1 MLEPSQNEF
10 FSKKTSMIVLII
22 SIVILVCGTVLVLF
36 SGKFIDTAYDFFA
49 HHVFH
54 REFKL
59 EKWLPTIEALFS
71 FPIFAVVFVNAVLFP
86 KYSLRTKMV
95 LLSSVLVAVGFSIVY
110 STAVATNA
118 NINSDLAAEFILAKE
133 CVLEHSFLP
142 TGYYYG
148 TEIRTLNTELIS
160 APIFLFTNNWLLNK
174 TLTTFFCC
182 VIIFFVTWHFLKV
195 LRIESVWLKYLISF
209 LIFFPIS
216 YDVLYIATWGNYYI
230 PHVVISIL
238 FLCCFIKLV
247 TGAYTHKKFAFWFF
261 LVFSF
266 VCGLSTIRYVL
277 NFVIPLSFAAV
288 FLELKAS
295 GIDSAAKLKG
305 FWLENFTAKV
315 SVLSVI
321 FTGGGYIF
329 GSTVLHLFYKFS
341 HWNKIQFCR
350 LGETSVLD
358 LVRAVL
364 SHYGFQENVSV
375 MTPSGFINLMVIAGL
390 LLLVYMVSV
399 VLRDKE
405 IPYTHRLVLVF
416 AAISFGLNTFVY
428 YFVEFYS
435 RYYYSVLV
443 FIFPVIAII
452 MQSKKNSKVLK
463 YLLCVCFGT
472 AFTASAFI
480 TVEHFINLN
489 SNKKREGYIEFLNN
503 SDYTHGYAIF
513 ADANVTVFLTNGRVT
528 VENLDN
534 DAAEDGTFVLK
545 KEYSYKKWLTPARY
559 YTDIYEGNVFLLLSK
574 QTYENCRDYELIRN
588 GIVVYEDSAYIIFD
602 YESAQK
608 FKESF

>member
-1 MLEPSQNEF
+1 MPDSSQNEY
-10 FSKKTSMIVLII
+10 FSTKLALILSII
-22 SIVILVCGTVLVLF
+22 SIIILVLGTVLVLF

-86 KYSLRTKMV
+86 KYSLRTKIV
-95 LLSSVLVAVGFSIVY
+95 LLSSILVAVGFSIVY

-142 TGYYYG
+142 TGWYYG
-148 TEIRTLNTELIS
+148 TEIRMLNTELIS
-160 APIFLFTNNWLLNK
+160 APIFLFANNWLLNK
-174 TLTTFFCC
+174 
-182 VIIFFVTWHFLKV
+182 
-195 LRIESVWLKYLISF
+195 
-209 LIFFPIS
+209 
-216 YDVLYIATWGNYYI
+216 
-230 PHVVISIL
+230 
-238 FLCCFIKLV
+238 
-247 TGAYTHKKFAFWFF
+247 
-261 LVFSF
+261 
-266 VCGLSTIRYVL
+266 
-277 NFVIPLSFAAV
+277 
-288 FLELKAS
+288 
-295 GIDSAAKLKG
+295 
-305 FWLENFTAKV
+305 
-315 SVLSVI
+315 
-321 FTGGGYIF
+321 
-329 GSTVLHLFYKFS
+329 
-341 HWNKIQFCR
+341 
-350 LGETSVLD
+350 
-358 LVRAVL
+358 RAVL

-452 MQSKKNSKVLK
+452 MQNKKNSKGSEISA
-463 YLLCVCFGT
+463 LCLFRT